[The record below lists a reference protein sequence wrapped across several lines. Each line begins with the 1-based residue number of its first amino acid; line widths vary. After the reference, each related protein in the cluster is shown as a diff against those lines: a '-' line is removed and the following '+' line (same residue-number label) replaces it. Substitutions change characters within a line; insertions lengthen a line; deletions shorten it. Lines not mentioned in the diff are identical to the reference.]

1 MSSNIFNKG
10 RAGQPNDPYS
20 RSETPSKDVMETYVP
35 GMYNQSD
42 KTNITGNQSPVVGFL
57 YSISNN
63 GIGEYWV
70 LHLGTNTIGKSP
82 DNDIQ
87 LLEASVSANHA
98 NISIKQ
104 MKTTGKMI
112 AYIRDVGS
120 KNGLYLNDIEL
131 DYEGHPCQNGD
142 VISIGNAYKLLLII
156 VDAQEQGL
164 SVADNFMSLEDV
176 NAKKDMTP
184 LGSYDRPEPLSD
196 TDTIDINGQ
205 SFVEPG
211 ETKFM

>member
-1 MSSNIFNKG
+1 MSSNNFNKG
-10 RAGQPNDPYS
+10 KTGQSNDPYS
-20 RSETPSKDVMETYVP
+20 RFESPSKDVMETYVP
-35 GMYNQSD
+35 GMYNQSN

-82 DNDIQ
+82 NNDIQ

-104 MKTTGKMI
+104 MKTAGKMI

-164 SVADNFMSLEDV
+164 SVADNFMPVEDGNV
-176 NAKKDMTP
+176 KKDMTP
-184 LGSYDRPEPLSD
+184 LVSYDRPEPLSE

-205 SFVEPG
+205 NYIEPG